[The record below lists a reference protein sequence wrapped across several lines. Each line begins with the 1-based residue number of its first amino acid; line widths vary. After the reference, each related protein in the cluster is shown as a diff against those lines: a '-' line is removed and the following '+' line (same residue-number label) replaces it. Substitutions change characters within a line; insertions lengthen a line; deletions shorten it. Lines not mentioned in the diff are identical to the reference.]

1 MVSQMQNLKSF
12 RVPAVELLG
21 HVIEVYL
28 MNDHVELV
36 DLGQDVHLELTT
48 PDALLP
54 DKSDVTINRHV
65 IFDEELVLFFVVV
78 KVVGDLSAKHD
89 VLILHTVELIGDRSE
104 KAVSISSDILHP
116 EVLLAKFDLELR
128 EVNSLLFKK
137 LRNGDRVLV
146 FAIVFLFFSIRV
158 VLDLLLLFIIFLD
171 GL

>member
-36 DLGQDVHLELTT
+36 DLGQDVHLKLTT

-54 DKSDVTINRHV
+54 DKSDVAINRHV

-78 KVVGDLSAKHD
+78 KVVGDLPAKHD
-89 VLILHTVELIGDRSE
+89 MLILHTVELIGDRSE
-104 KAVSISSDILHP
+104 KAVSISADILHS

-128 EVNSLLFKK
+128 EVDSLLFKK
-137 LRNGDRVLV
+137 L
-146 FAIVFLFFSIRV
+146 
-158 VLDLLLLFIIFLD
+158 
-171 GL
+171 